1 MIQRVVYLDDISLVV
16 LQYLWLETT
25 VSYTLHTDQTQ
36 DLGGGRIT

>member
-25 VSYTLHTDQTQ
+25 VSHTLHTDQAQ
-36 DLGGGRIT
+36 DLGGGWIT